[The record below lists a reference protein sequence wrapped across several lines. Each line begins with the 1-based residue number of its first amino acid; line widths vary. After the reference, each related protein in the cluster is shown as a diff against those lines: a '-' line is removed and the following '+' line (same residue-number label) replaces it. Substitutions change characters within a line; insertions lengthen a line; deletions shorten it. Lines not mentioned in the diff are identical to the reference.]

1 MTQGNASN
9 LFRMAVRFRKGARL
23 RSPPLTG
30 SKKHDVTTLAAGGT
44 EDRLEP
50 AILQTEVHE
59 DFRDAG
65 DDFLDTQGL
74 IYAPLMTEDVG
85 AKSHRNLTSTI
96 LFNNGKG
103 PRRDTDQ
110 NTTVADQKKIL
121 KQELQLS
128 QRSKRRKS
136 LTTAPRLEI
145 EGSQTARLRATSQYF
160 RKDEQSHQ

>member
-1 MTQGNASN
+1 
-9 LFRMAVRFRKGARL
+9 
-23 RSPPLTG
+23 
-30 SKKHDVTTLAAGGT
+30 
-44 EDRLEP
+44 
-50 AILQTEVHE
+50 
-59 DFRDAG
+59 
-65 DDFLDTQGL
+65 
-74 IYAPLMTEDVG
+74 MTEDVG
-85 AKSHRNLTSTI
+85 AKSQRNLTSTI

-103 PRRDTDQ
+103 PKRDTDQ

-136 LTTAPRLEI
+136 LTMAQRFEI